1 MQFSDN
7 TLLIVGGVFVAVIL
21 LIAITMSGRKP
32 TRTTTRPASRGPSSM
47 QFVCAGCSQQ
57 FTHTSVR
64 SQPGKR
70 ERADFFATP
79 ATRNGAARAHPRNL
93 KQAALPVRAARCRS
107 HLLRQQ
113 GHRRNQASGHTILL
127 QSHAAVASGLPS
139 FLSCCRLPSLS
150 RRLRS
155 PSLDGK
161 HFGAD
166 TMYPPTTRF
175 IRYLLTI
182 RACLL
187 PYGGRY
193 DWLHH
198 ARHQ

>member
-1 MQFSDN
+1 MAFSS
-7 TLLIVGGVFVAVIL
+7 LSYCLSPSPCLAASQPVQRLGLRREA
-21 LIAITMSGRKP
+21 
-32 TRTTTRPASRGPSSM
+32 RPACSLFALAAPSS
-47 QFVCAGCSQQ
+47 SRIP
-57 FTHTSVR
+57 SVR

-113 GHRRNQASGHTILL
+113 VHRRNQASGHTILL
-127 QSHAAVASGLPS
+127 QSHAAVASALPS
-139 FLSCCRLPSLS
+139 FLSCCRLSSLS

-182 RACLL
+182 RAFLL
-187 PYGGRY
+187 PYGDRY
-193 DWLHH
+193 DWIHH
-198 ARHQ
+198 AWHQ